1 MFTFNRNINLLV
13 IAVVLS
19 SFLPATVISTSL
31 NASVASSQMVTD
43 DGGTLTSRDI
53 DEIKVK
59 RALEHKLVS
68 ERLKSAGLSDE
79 EVDKKIAKMSDEE
92 LHQLASMSDRIPAGG
107 HAAGVL
113 ISALALVAAVF
124 LVIYILERRT

>member
-1 MFTFNRNINLLV
+1 MFTFERNIKLLV

-19 SFLPATVISTSL
+19 SFLPATVISTSV

-43 DGGTLTSRDI
+43 DGETLTSRDI
-53 DEIKVK
+53 DEIRVK

-68 ERLKSAGLSDE
+68 ERLRNAGLSQEQVE
-79 EVDKKIAKMSDEE
+79 EKIGKMSEEE
-92 LHQLASMSDRIPAGG
+92 LHKLASLSDQVPAGG
-107 HAAGVL
+107 HAGVL
-113 ISALALVAAVF
+113 VSALALVAAVF